1 MFNRVCI
8 CLRPFVLIREIKQMT
23 EWDMFEVKHDSWCL
37 LMLSFVGHTHVDDV
51 YTYSLSSPDLYY

>member
-1 MFNRVCI
+1 
-8 CLRPFVLIREIKQMT
+8 MT